1 MNIRKKSEK
10 CQMSPNLIRIVN
22 RRDEI
27 AIMEKVSTHH
37 EAQSVPDPHPII
49 LISSFFRDSFS
60 STIFLTV
67 TETENTQLK
76 MVLKLNTIAL
86 LGRWRY

>member
-1 MNIRKKSEK
+1 
-10 CQMSPNLIRIVN
+10 MSPNLIRIVK

-37 EAQSVPDPHPII
+37 EAQRVPDPHPII

-76 MVLKLNTIAL
+76 NGLKLNKMVL
-86 LGRWRY
+86 LS